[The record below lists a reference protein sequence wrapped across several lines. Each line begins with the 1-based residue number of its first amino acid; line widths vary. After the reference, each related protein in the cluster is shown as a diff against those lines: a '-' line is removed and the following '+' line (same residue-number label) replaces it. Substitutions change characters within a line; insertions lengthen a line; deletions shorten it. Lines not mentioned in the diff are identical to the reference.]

1 MKKIKGYIL
10 LFILVALQGAAIALA
25 LKAAIGVAPWD
36 ALNQSVSDLSGIK
49 VGTVIIILNGLLVV
63 GQLFM
68 VKKEFGLRHLLQMAV
83 SLLMGSI
90 INFTLYNI
98 YTFEITSYLQSAIL
112 FLIAIFFMALIAGAV
127 MALDIIT
134 FPVEAFCKEL
144 SKKIKPTFVQI
155 RQGLD
160 VFSIIFSLAISLLF
174 KEPFAVRE
182 GTILAMLF
190 FAPVMGWA
198 MNLTEE
204 PLRKLGFKHD

>member
-1 MKKIKGYIL
+1 MKKIKGYVL
-10 LFILVALQGAAIALA
+10 LFMLVALQGAAIALA

-36 ALNQSVSDLSGIK
+36 ALNQSVSDISGIK
-49 VGTVIIILNGLLVV
+49 VGTVIIILNGSLVL
-63 GQLFM
+63 GQLLM
-68 VKKEFGLRHLLQMAV
+68 IKKEFGIKHILQMAV

-90 INFTLYNI
+90 INFTLDNI

-112 FLIAIFFMALIAGAV
+112 FLIAIFLMAVIAGAV

-134 FPVEAFCKEL
+134 FPVEAFCREL

-160 VFSIIFSLAISLLF
+160 VFSIIFSLAISFLF
-174 KEPFAVRE
+174 KEPLAVRE
-182 GTILAMLF
+182 GTVLAMLF

-198 MNLTEE
+198 MHLAEG
-204 PLRKLGFKHD
+204 PLKKHGFTHD